1 MDIATLSLAF
11 YFLYQ
16 RIISYNWEQIH
27 AQHAL
32 LYYLS
37 KLSSPSKSP
46 SAAPLYAAVPLALRK
61 DTKDNPRPQSFGHA
75 PRLLYARR
83 THSQDLTN
91 ESGKRQGQLRQSN
104 QDGLF
109 CTRATHA

>member
-11 YFLYQ
+11 YCVIQLGKHPRTTRF
-16 RIISYNWEQIH
+16 
-27 AQHAL
+27 AL

-61 DTKDNPRPQSFGHA
+61 DTKDNPRPRSFGHA